1 MSAGLHVCFV
11 ESLELLL
18 TSACTFFKASILI
31 QRLLD
36 ELSELAMSASCK
48 KTMWMSSK
56 INF

>member
-1 MSAGLHVCFV
+1 MCVLLIPIQ
-11 ESLELLL
+11 LELLL

-48 KTMWMSSK
+48 KQNVEQNKLLKW
-56 INF
+56 I